1 MNPQDDPEA
10 RIRDLERPL
19 TDRAQNSEL
28 GTQPYTVAGS
38 YPPPPPPPPPP
49 GYDMPYP
56 MAAPQPK
63 NSHGSVIVLVV
74 VVLVL
79 LVVGASAAIYFA
91 NSGPR
96 DGTVTAGRPVAGGGG
111 PLDGP
116 AQGLPT
122 GAPPVV
128 VVPGGPS
135 GSDDVVVQAPANG
148 SFSVAGVEGNKR
160 VACND
165 STISI
170 SGVSNT
176 VTITGHCLSVNVSG
190 VENQVT
196 VDDTDAISAS
206 GFDNRIV
213 FRSGDPKVSSSGDNV
228 VERG

>member
-19 TDRAQNSEL
+19 ADRAQTSEL
-28 GTQPYTVAGS
+28 GTQPYPVAGS
-38 YPPPPPPPPPP
+38 YPPPPPPA
-49 GYDMPYP
+49 YDMPYP
-56 MAAPQPK
+56 MAGPPPK
-63 NSHGSVIVLVV
+63 SSHGGVIVLVV
-74 VVLVL
+74 VVLAL
-79 LVVGASAAIYFA
+79 LVVGAVVAIHFA

-96 DGTVTAGRPVAGGGG
+96 DGAITAGRPVAGGGG
-111 PLDGP
+111 PLDEP
-116 AQGLPT
+116 SQTLPT
-122 GAPPVV
+122 GDAPVV

-148 SFSVAGVEGNKR
+148 TFSVSGVEGNKR

-165 STISI
+165 SSISI

-176 VTITGHCLSVNVSG
+176 VTITGHCVSVSVSG

-196 VDDTDAISAS
+196 IDDTDAISAS
-206 GFDNRIV
+206 GFDNRVV
-213 FRSGDPKVSSSGDNV
+213 FRNGDPQINNSGDNV